1 MTAGSK
7 QAQRT
12 IYFNAETDNDILEW
26 LYRQSTSISDAVKSA
41 LRERMKDEPETIR
54 REIEQNE
61 TRNEYLRSILPAAET
76 RVVRHAHPKELY
88 LTKEKII
95 EVLMLSQIPQGDR
108 DLIFFWEVFRRV
120 GKGDRDGLLA
130 WANPGW
136 KEVVRHVG
144 FKNMDA
150 FLDEVFA
157 AYKTL
162 LDDPEMSKQI
172 PDWLVRKA
180 H

>member
-41 LRERMKDEPETIR
+41 IRERMKDEPETIR
-54 REIEQNE
+54 RELEQIEMRKE
-61 TRNEYLRSILPAAET
+61 HLISILPAAES
-76 RVVRHAHPKELY
+76 RVVTHAHPKGVY

-95 EVLMLSQIPQGDR
+95 EVLNLPQIPQGDR
-108 DLIFFWEVFRRV
+108 ELIFFWEVFRRV

-136 KEVVRHVG
+136 KDTVRHVG

-157 AYKTL
+157 AYKAL
-162 LDDPEMSKQI
+162 LEDPEMSKHI
-172 PDWLVRKA
+172 PDWMQVRA